1 MFCLRPMRGS
11 SDRGLGLASSP
22 SSLVASRKSPAV
34 FADRART
41 PQEDMW
47 RKFLA
52 WDMTRPGEKPY
63 KMAIFMILQ
72 FFRGSLPLKAR
83 LVREAMFKDGLHL
96 LKSIFEMPFPFD

>member
-1 MFCLRPMRGS
+1 M
-11 SDRGLGLASSP
+11 
-22 SSLVASRKSPAV
+22 RKSPAV
-34 FADRART
+34 VADRPRAA
-41 PQEDMW
+41 QEDMW